1 MIAACNHKFSA
12 YFTILVTMKIE
23 DQTEHHISE
32 TGTNF
37 HSDVLGCSS
46 PGAMK
51 QIEHNKTNKNKYSPN
66 LIVWTAKC

>member
-1 MIAACNHKFSA
+1 
-12 YFTILVTMKIE
+12 MKIE
-23 DQTEHHISE
+23 GQTEHHISE
-32 TGTNF
+32 TGTNI

-51 QIEHNKTNKNKYSPN
+51 QIEHIKTNKNKYSPN